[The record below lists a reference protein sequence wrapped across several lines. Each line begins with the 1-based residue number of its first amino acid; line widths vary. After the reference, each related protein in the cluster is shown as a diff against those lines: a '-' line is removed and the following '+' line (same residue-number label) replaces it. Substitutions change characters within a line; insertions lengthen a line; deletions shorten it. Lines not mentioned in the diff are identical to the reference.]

1 MPDREK
7 LIKLLYEPFLQNK
20 INELS
25 DTGDIADH
33 LISHGVTVREPKTIL
48 TLHGYN
54 AEALVLVAEMLRKH
68 LITEDELD
76 NFFKDFTKMY
86 EVIIREQKT
95 IISEAMATF
104 EWPSVGEVV
113 EMMWNERN
121 FGADMRGEED
131 DFCSYGERR
140 TEK

>member
-1 MPDREK
+1 MADREK
-7 LIKLLYEPFLQNK
+7 LIDLIVQGNIMAFGKPESFSE
-20 INELS
+20 I
-25 DTGDIADH
+25 IADH
-33 LISHGVTVREPKTIL
+33 LISNGVTVREPKTIF

-95 IISEAMATF
+95 IVSGAMTTF
-104 EWPSVGEVV
+104 KWPSVGEVV

-121 FGADMRGEED
+121 CGADMRPNGEGEED
-131 DFCSYGERR
+131 G
-140 TEK
+140 